1 MDKEREILYYEDY
14 FIDFFMSL
22 DDGAKKKVSYVLDM
36 LKTQER
42 LNKNFV
48 KLIRDG
54 LYELRASHNRNIY
67 RAFFIFDDGNIVML
81 FNGFQKKA
89 KIGSMDAVLDKLYG
103 KVGSPEREE
112 FRKEAYS
119 YCVGQI
125 ISDARKQ
132 EKMTQSELA
141 EKVGTNKTYISR
153 IEKGIIEPGV
163 GLFFRIIDA
172 LGLKIEIV
180 KPIM

>member
-1 MDKEREILYYEDY
+1 M
-14 FIDFFMSL
+14 
-22 DDGAKKKVSYVLDM
+22 
-36 LKTQER
+36 
-42 LNKNFV
+42 
-48 KLIRDG
+48 
-54 LYELRASHNRNIY
+54 NIMQ
-67 RAFFIFDDGNIVML
+67 ANP
-81 FNGFQKKA
+81 

-141 EKVGTNKTYISR
+141 EKVGTNKTYICLLYTSSSQDPTW
-153 IEKGIIEPGV
+153 EKLYLRRSELAG
-163 GLFFRIIDA
+163 
-172 LGLKIEIV
+172 
-180 KPIM
+180 

>member
-1 MDKEREILYYEDY
+1 MHY
-14 FIDFFMSL
+14 
-22 DDGAKKKVSYVLDM
+22 GKKM
-36 LKTQER
+36 
-42 LNKNFV
+42 
-48 KLIRDG
+48 
-54 LYELRASHNRNIY
+54 NIMQ
-67 RAFFIFDDGNIVML
+67 ANP
-81 FNGFQKKA
+81 

-163 GLFFRIIDA
+163 GLFSVLLMRLA
-172 LGLKIEIV
+172 LKLKS
-180 KPIM
+180 

>member
-1 MDKEREILYYEDY
+1 M
-14 FIDFFMSL
+14 
-22 DDGAKKKVSYVLDM
+22 
-36 LKTQER
+36 
-42 LNKNFV
+42 
-48 KLIRDG
+48 
-54 LYELRASHNRNIY
+54 NIMQ
-67 RAFFIFDDGNIVML
+67 ANP
-81 FNGFQKKA
+81 

-172 LGLKIEIV
+172 VIGHHKHRTELIFFRADIVSHIAVPDLPMQNLPAFIGIEF
-180 KPIM
+180 

>member
-1 MDKEREILYYEDY
+1 MAHQKERS
-14 FIDFFMSL
+14 F
-22 DDGAKKKVSYVLDM
+22 AKKH
-36 LKTQER
+36 T
-42 LNKNFV
+42 
-48 KLIRDG
+48 LI
-54 LYELRASHNRNIY
+54 
-67 RAFFIFDDGNIVML
+67 VW
-81 FNGFQKKA
+81 
-89 KIGSMDAVLDKLYG
+89 G
-103 KVGSPEREE
+103 K
-112 FRKEAYS
+112 
-119 YCVGQI
+119 I

>member
-1 MDKEREILYYEDY
+1 MKDKFLIFLYLEKGN
-14 FIDFFMSL
+14 FCKAGTIIKNQSKL
-22 DDGAKKKVSYVLDM
+22 WLKSKKKPNEVVIYV
-36 LKTQER
+36 
-42 LNKNFV
+42 N
-48 KLIRDG
+48 LI
-54 LYELRASHNRNIY
+54 YICTMEKKMNIMQ
-67 RAFFIFDDGNIVML
+67 ANP
-81 FNGFQKKA
+81 